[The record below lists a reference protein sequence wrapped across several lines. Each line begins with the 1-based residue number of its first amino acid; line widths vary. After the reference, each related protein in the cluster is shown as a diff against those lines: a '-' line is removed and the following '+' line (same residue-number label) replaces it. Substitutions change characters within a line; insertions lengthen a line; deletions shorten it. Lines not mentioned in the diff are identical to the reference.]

1 MSEGTSF
8 DKTTYDAAKPYL
20 KEALEHIVAAGR
32 SMKDLAEF
40 ATEKFGN
47 SFYPYLR
54 EFQQEIRS
62 GKIKVQGLQASA
74 KASMFG
80 EHISPEDRDRMIRDA
95 AYLRAE
101 RRGFVGGNPDED
113 WAAAEAEIDELL
125 ARNAGLFERGKTAMQ
140 SARTTAEK
148 ELGSIREVVSS
159 WIEGRG
165 EESKTAKPAET
176 SAKPA
181 AGAAQEPATE
191 QSKSTVAAKPEAAPA
206 KKSTAAPRAKS
217 APKAKQAAPRA
228 GKPAGS
234 SSTSPAPKGA
244 SGSITEKSAGT
255 GTKAPAKKTA
265 GSGQTKAAPG
275 DKASAKSTQAA
286 PRTRRP
292 APRARG

>member
-1 MSEGTSF
+1 MSEGTRF
-8 DKTTYDAAKPYL
+8 DKPTYDAAKPYL

-40 ATEKFGN
+40 ATEKFGH

-62 GKIKVQGLQASA
+62 GKIKVQGLQATA

-80 EHISPEDRDRMIRDA
+80 EHISPEKRDRMIRDA

-101 RRGFVGGNPDED
+101 RRGFAGGNPDED

-125 ARNAGLFERGKTAMQ
+125 ARDAGLFERGKTAMQ

-159 WIEGRG
+159 WIEDRGR
-165 EESKTAKPAET
+165 ESKTAKPAET

-181 AGAAQEPATE
+181 TE
-191 QSKSTVAAKPEAAPA
+191 QSKPTVTAKPEATPS
-206 KKSTAAPRAKS
+206 KKSTPAPEAKS
-217 APKAKQAAPRA
+217 APKTTEATPRA
-228 GKPAGS
+228 GKSAGS
-234 SSTSPAPKGA
+234 SSTPPSPKRA
-244 SGSITEKSAGT
+244 SGSVTKKSAGA

-265 GSGQTKAAPG
+265 GSGQTKVAPG
-275 DKASAKSTQAA
+275 DKSSAKDTQAA
-286 PRTRRP
+286 RRTKRP